1 MMDSALLL
9 VAAFFAGTL
18 NAVAGGGS
26 FLTLPAL
33 IAVGVPS
40 VTANATGTVAL
51 LPGYVASIAGSRED
65 MEPAPGL
72 SMPLVIVLS
81 LIGGVLG
88 AALLLVTSEAAFN
101 RLIPWLLLAATA
113 MFAFGPQLRRWADG
127 HRAGGAQASRA
138 KAMAG
143 LLLVAGY
150 GGYFNGGMG
159 ILMLA
164 LFGLLGQTKLN
175 AMNAIKNLVSTLLTA
190 IAVAIYAVGGI
201 VQWKE
206 ALIMMVA
213 ATLGGYLG
221 ARGARKLPPAVL
233 RWSIV
238 VIGLVMTVLFFI
250 KLH

>member
-1 MMDSALLL
+1 MMDIALLL

-72 SMPLVIVLS
+72 SMPLVIGLS
-81 LIGGVLG
+81 LVGGVLG

-127 HRAGGAQASRA
+127 HRAEGAQPSRA

-206 ALIMMVA
+206 AFIMMAA

-250 KLH
+250 KLR

>member
-1 MMDSALLL
+1 MLDTALLL
-9 VAAFFAGTL
+9 AAAFFAGTL

-51 LPGYVASIAGSRED
+51 LPGYVASILGSRED

-72 SMPLVIVLS
+72 SMRLVVALS
-81 LIGGVLG
+81 LVGGVLG
-88 AALLLVTSEAAFN
+88 AALLLLTSNAAFN

-113 MFAFGPQLRRWADG
+113 MFAFGPQLRRWADR
-127 HRAGGAQASRA
+127 HRAGGARPSRA
-138 KAMAG
+138 RAVAG

-164 LFGLLGQTKLN
+164 LFGLLGQTRLN

-190 IAVAIYAVGGI
+190 IAVAIYAAGGI
-201 VQWKE
+201 VQWRE
-206 ALIMMVA
+206 ALIMMAA

-221 ARGARKLPPAVL
+221 ARGARRLPPAVL

-238 VIGLVMTVLFFI
+238 LIGLAMTVLFFL
-250 KLH
+250 K

>member
-1 MMDSALLL
+1 MMDIALLL

-51 LPGYVASIAGSRED
+51 LPGYLASIAGSRED

-72 SMPLVIVLS
+72 SMPLVIGLS
-81 LIGGVLG
+81 LVGGVLG

-127 HRAGGAQASRA
+127 HRAEGAQPSRA
-138 KAMAG
+138 KAMVG

-206 ALIMMVA
+206 AFIMMAA

-250 KLH
+250 KLR

>member
-1 MMDSALLL
+1 MMDIALLL

-51 LPGYVASIAGSRED
+51 LPGYVASIAGSGED

-72 SMPLVIVLS
+72 SMPLVIGLS
-81 LIGGVLG
+81 LVGGVLG
-88 AALLLVTSEAAFN
+88 AAQLLVTSEAAFN

-127 HRAGGAQASRA
+127 HRAEGAQPSRA

-206 ALIMMVA
+206 AFIMMAA

-250 KLH
+250 KLR